1 LLALIYLILAFVLGD
16 SICRRFF
23 IFTSLAHR
31 IAAALLSGLLISSWA
46 TYFFAYIFAATGS
59 PMLWGNAAFFV
70 LSIASIFLL
79 EWRPD
84 LTLRKDASATSE
96 FVRWDWI
103 FVGIFVIV
111 ASWMMFSTFSATGD
125 RLQIGNHEWS
135 DFGSNVSVMRSFS
148 VGNNFPTEYPHFS
161 GDRIR
166 YHFLFY
172 FLAGNIEYLGLNPA
186 VANNV
191 LSILTLIAMLMLV
204 MTLGMVL
211 FGSRVVGRIG
221 AVLFF
226 FHGTLA
232 YIPFVAG
239 TATWSSAFSK
249 IWEMKGFLPSGLPY
263 RGEDWGVWTQVV
275 YLNQRHLASSIGL
288 LLLVMIFLLL
298 RARIVFE
305 ERSVPVGEFAGLS
318 SDSSEIQ
325 DAIPEIRG
333 YYYRFAPYIFAGC
346 LLGMMPMWNGAVF
359 TGAAAVIGALLL
371 VLPIRKEMLLMGIV
385 AGLLA
390 LPQIIYL
397 KQGAK
402 EPPYSLFHWGYTVD
416 DPTLANVAYY
426 LFFTFGLKWILI
438 VAAVVWGSS
447 LQRKVM
453 VALCSLLILTFCFQ
467 FSEELLANHKFL
479 NIWLVVANLYA
490 AYGLQRLWKLRL
502 GPLTMPSRLAA
513 VALVLFIVIGGVID
527 LVVIKNIYWVE
538 ARYDGDPLVEW
549 VKQNTDPRAI
559 FLSNRYVSHG
569 ILMAGRRLFYGHP
582 YYAWGAGYPTTERDQ
597 IYKKM
602 FESRD
607 PAEVYRL
614 IKENGITH
622 VAIDD
627 ALRKND
633 FVHNLNEPLFARYFP
648 LVFED
653 TEKQYDGMK
662 IYLVPGDLD
671 LPVSAEPEPA
681 MQVTAAA
688 NALEGGEGSA
698 GGQFSK
704 PRGITADKSGNIYV
718 ADTGNSRVQKFSPD
732 GIFIMS
738 FGIPGAG
745 TGQLKEPNGVAVAE
759 DGTVYVVDALNHK
772 LLRYNSSGTFD
783 REWSGPETGFYGP
796 RDIVLSPE
804 GRLYIVDQGRTRI
817 VRFDPTVETFS
828 TWGSAGSDPGQFAEP
843 TGIEYGGGLLY
854 VADLGNDRVQAFDL
868 DGNFVRMW
876 EIPEWGKY
884 PWHFPDVAFDQG
896 GGRLFVTNGWK
907 DELIVLNAD
916 GGRADFRPERA
927 PSLSN
932 PSSVVLVRNS
942 SGTKL
947 LVLNTTG
954 ARVESVRIQGK

>member
-1 LLALIYLILAFVLGD
+1 
-16 SICRRFF
+16 
-23 IFTSLAHR
+23 
-31 IAAALLSGLLISSWA
+31 
-46 TYFFAYIFAATGS
+46 
-59 PMLWGNAAFFV
+59 MLWGNVAFFALSLAAIFV
-70 LSIASIFLL
+70 LK
-79 EWRPD
+79 WRPD
-84 LTLRKDASATSE
+84 FALDRNSSTTTE
-96 FVRWDWI
+96 FVQWDWI

-125 RLQIGNHEWS
+125 RLQIGNHQWS

-186 VANNV
+186 AANNLV
-191 LSILTLIAMLMLV
+191 SILTLVAMLMLV

-232 YIPFVAG
+232 YIPFFAG

-288 LLLVMIFLLL
+288 LLLVIIFLLL
-298 RARIVFE
+298 RVRIVDE
-305 ERSVPVGEFAGLS
+305 ERSEPAEDFEGLS
-318 SDSSEIQ
+318 SDLSDIQ
-325 DAIPEIRG
+325 PKTPKFTS
-333 YYYRFAPYIFAGC
+333 YYDRFAPYIFAGC

-385 AGLLA
+385 AGILA

-416 DPTLANVAYY
+416 DPTLTNVAYY
-426 LFFTFGLKWILI
+426 LFFTFGFKWILI
-438 VAAVVWGSS
+438 VAAIVWGSS

-453 VALCSLLILTFCFQ
+453 AALSSLLILTFCFQ
-467 FSEELLANHKFL
+467 FSEEVLANHKFL
-479 NIWLVVANLYA
+479 NIWLVVVNLYA
-490 AYGLQRLWKLRL
+490 GYGLLRLWRL
-502 GPLTMPSRLAA
+502 KPLPLQIPARIAA
-513 VALVLFIVIGGVID
+513 VGLVALITIGGVID
-527 LVVIKNIYWVE
+527 LVIIKNIYWVE
-538 ARYDGDPLVEW
+538 TRYDGDPFVEW
-549 VKQNTDPRAI
+549 VKQNTDPRSI
-559 FLSNRYVSHG
+559 FLSNRYVNHG

-582 YYAWGAGYPTTERDQ
+582 YYAWGAGYPTTDRDQ

-627 ALRKND
+627 ALRKNE
-633 FVHNLNEPLFARYFP
+633 FVRNLNETLYARYFP
-648 LVFED
+648 LIFDD
-653 TEKQYDGMK
+653 TEKRYDNMK
-662 IYLVPGDLD
+662 VFLVPPDLD
-671 LPVSAEPEPA
+671 LPVKVEQEPA
-681 MQVTAAA
+681 LQVTPAA
-688 NALEGGEGSA
+688 NALEGGEGSG

-704 PRGITADKSGNIYV
+704 PRGITADKAGNLYV

-732 GIFIMS
+732 GVFQLSIGM
-738 FGIPGAG
+738 PGAG
-745 TGQLKEPNGVAVAE
+745 SGQLKEPNGVAIGE
-759 DGTVYVVDALNHK
+759 DGRVYVVDALNHK
-772 LLRYNSSGTFD
+772 LVRFDASGSFEK
-783 REWSGPETGFYGP
+783 EWTGPETGFYGP
-796 RDIVLSPE
+796 RDIVLGPK
-804 GRLYIVDQGRTRI
+804 GQLFIVDQGRTRI
-817 VRFDPTVETFS
+817 VRFDPVNETFD
-828 TWGSAGSDPGQFAEP
+828 TWGSAGSDPGQLIEP
-843 TGIEYGGGLLY
+843 TGIEYGGGLLF

-884 PWHFPDVAFDQG
+884 PWHYPDIAFDERT
-896 GGRLFVTNGWK
+896 GRLFVTNGWK
-907 DELIVLNAD
+907 GELLALNVD
-916 GGRADFRPERA
+916 GGRVDFRPERA
-927 PSLSN
+927 PTLDG
-932 PSSVVLVRNS
+932 PSSIVLVRNA
-942 SGTKL
+942 GGARL
-947 LVLNTTG
+947 MVLNTKG
-954 ARVESVRIQGK
+954 ARVEAVRLDSK